1 MQKVKWLI
9 CLMLVVIA
17 GILGAGNE
25 HVGASEIEG
34 DASQAIYNIAEE
46 KSGEYILIT
55 EDTCM
60 KEIVIQGE
68 GKVDTVIKVE
78 SGARLEVDNLVIDV
92 ESNIGI
98 ENNGS
103 LYVKKLVITSKA
115 KMGIKNYAGS
125 IILEEVDIPSIYLE
139 DGYIE
144 VNENTKIEG
153 KIGIDLSS
161 TKEVLPS
168 TIVRGN
174 GVYAGYY
181 LDKFEY
187 VGDGEITT
195 SWDTYTPVLD
205 YVGFVDNVK
214 ESKKEDLKSKSLQEG
229 DIILTVPSG
238 KNNDVVVANA
248 YCTGGM
254 YLASSKLNTKTY
266 SFAST
271 FYDKSSPQKLDN
283 YHIVVKDGAVT
294 ALDEVS
300 KDVVNLEVKTVCDD
314 TEEKESKVMG
324 VGGDYL
330 VYVDMLSL
338 DYKITAT
345 NLTYKTLYENKSHIA
360 ILVTHTGEDLDASIE
375 VTFNTS
381 KEVNVKLEEDTFT
394 YTGSNIYPEL
404 KAYYIDGE
412 EKEYLKI
419 EEKEIIL
426 VGDYEIKVS
435 TDKENILLDTD
446 TLNVKVQPKE
456 MHLEYTQTS
465 NTYTKEDIY
474 VIATPTDN
482 ISKEELGLTLTNAT
496 KKNAGN
502 YIVAASISN
511 ANYVLDEDS
520 KEYAFV
526 IQKAN
531 VDITNITLL
540 NAEIEYIDSEY
551 IPKLSGV
558 PEEVKVEYSSISS
571 KLSVGEHT
579 IILELSLKDTN
590 NYMPLSI
597 SRLERT
603 VLVIAKKIDVSK
615 VEVNNL
621 NTPFNSSIHSL
632 TLANL
637 PDKVTYTS
645 TKNEYIDAGE
655 YTITFTLAP
664 INSNYELVGDTILT
678 GTLVISSIPY
688 ILDVE
693 FEDKEVTYTGRP
705 QTIEL
710 NGTLPDG
717 LGTEPCTE
725 YINAGEY
732 TITLNFI
739 NTNSN
744 YITPTPLTA
753 KLKILP
759 KELDISLVKDSI
771 GYTGKEIEVK
781 YILDGILLEDIVE
794 VTLKGN
800 KNTRVGSY
808 TAIVDSVSNSNY
820 VLTKE
825 ELLYTITKANVD
837 MSGVTL
843 EDREITY
850 TGEVYTPSITG
861 SLPEG
866 VISVEYTHR
875 EIKNV
880 DEYTVVASFTV
891 DSNYNKP
898 KDIQAK
904 IEILPKPVVVH
915 FSNNLNLMYTGKAQ
929 YVTVELIGM
938 VDNEEYTIQYSKEPV
953 EAGNYTCE
961 VILSKDSNYEL
972 KGDTILFFDIH
983 LSTLTTTTD
992 KYTLTVSEGIFKVD
1006 RELSVEKISLN
1017 TDVTTKLDTL
1027 HKENECIEAV
1037 KIISED
1043 KEEKIKINLELKDLD
1058 LRKGKGLV
1066 VYTLGENGTLKEVS
1080 FSVDNNCLNLELL
1093 PNTTII
1099 LVKERID
1106 HTTTILLVTIAIL
1119 TLCISLLTVYMA
1131 LRKHKLAKKMGK
1143 EENK

>member
-1 MQKVKWLI
+1 
-9 CLMLVVIA
+9 MLVIIA

-25 HVGASEIEG
+25 QVGASEIEG
-34 DASQAIYNIAEE
+34 DTSRAIHNIDEE
-46 KSGEYILIT
+46 QSGEYILIT

-60 KEIVIQGE
+60 ERMVIQGE

-78 SGARLEVDNLVIDV
+78 GGVRLEVENLVIDV

-115 KMGIKNYAGS
+115 KIGIKNYGDS

-139 DGYIE
+139 YGYIE

-153 KIGIDLSS
+153 KIDIDLSS

-187 VGDGEITT
+187 VGDGSIDNWGTE
-195 SWDTYTPVLD
+195 YTPVLD

-229 DIILTVPSG
+229 DIILTVPLG
-238 KNNDVVVANA
+238 KCGDTVIANA
-248 YCTGGM
+248 YCTGAM
-254 YLASSKLNTKTY
+254 YMDSFSKTQVYKTGLY
-266 SFAST
+266 SE
-271 FYDKSSPQKLDN
+271 KQILDN

-300 KDVVNLEVKTVCDD
+300 KDVANLEVKTVCDG
-314 TEEKESKVMG
+314 TEDKESNIMG

-381 KEVNVKLEEDTFT
+381 KEVNVKLEEDTFV
-394 YTGSNIYPEL
+394 YTGSNIYPNL

-419 EEKEIIL
+419 EEKEIVL

-435 TDKENILLDTD
+435 TDKENILLDTY

-456 MHLEYTQTS
+456 IHLEYTQTS
-465 NTYTKEDIY
+465 NIYTKEDIS
-474 VIATPTDN
+474 VTAVPIDN
-482 ISKEELGLTLTNAT
+482 VNKEELGLTLTNAT

-502 YIVAASISN
+502 YIVTASISN

-558 PEEVKVEYSSISS
+558 PEEVKVEYSSVSS
-571 KLSVGEHT
+571 KLNVGEHT

-597 SRLERT
+597 SRLEKT
-603 VLVIAKKIDVSK
+603 VVVTPKKIDVSK

-621 NTPFNSSIHSL
+621 NTPFNNSIHSL
-632 TLANL
+632 TLDNL

-645 TKNEYIDAGE
+645 TKNEYIDVGE

-693 FEDKEVTYTGRP
+693 FEDNEVTYTGLP

-710 NGTLPDG
+710 NGNLPDG
-717 LGTEPCTE
+717 LSTKPCIE
-725 YINAGEY
+725 YINVGEY

-759 KELDISLVKDSI
+759 KKLDISLVKDSF

-781 YILDGILLEDIVE
+781 YILDGVLLEDIVE

-808 TAIVDSVSNSNY
+808 TAIVDNISNSNY

-825 ELLYTITKANVD
+825 ELPYTITKANVD

-861 SLPEG
+861 SLSEG
-866 VISVEYTHR
+866 IISVEYTHR

-880 DEYTVVASFTV
+880 DKYTVVASFTV

-904 IEILPKPVVVH
+904 IEILPKPVVVQ

-929 YVTVELIGM
+929 YVAVELIGM

-983 LSTLTTTTD
+983 LSSLTTTTD
-992 KYTLTVSEGIFKVD
+992 KYTLTVSKGIFKVD
-1006 RELSVEKISLN
+1006 KELSVEKISLN

-1043 KEEKIKINLELKDLD
+1043 KEEKIKISLELKDLD

-1066 VYTLGENGTLKEVS
+1066 VYTLGEDGTLKEVS

-1106 HTTTILLVTIAIL
+1106 NTTTILLVVIVIL
-1119 TLCISLLTVYMA
+1119 TLCITLLTVYIT
-1131 LRKHKLAKKMGK
+1131 LRKRKLTKRMGK